1 MCFNFNRVK
10 NLHKSLKS
18 IVFFF
23 LIITSSYTYAQIPS
37 EFKTEQDSTLTKMEK
52 YETSVYIASKSILSK
67 PIVEKSAEFIS
78 DSKIVK
84 SWLEGKNGFGIPLG
98 GRFYHTLSNTNHQ
111 QYLYSVA
118 IANYMLDQKLNHNRV
133 LNCSIT
139 DNQIYREQV
148 DVKEVRY
155 QAAILFLEYV
165 KNSKNNIKIRNV
177 TKKFLKSYKK
187 GEFETDFFKYYGG
200 NENSTSNRVSSLK

>member
-1 MCFNFNRVK
+1 MFCYFNSVK
-10 NLHKSLKS
+10 NLRKILNS

-23 LIITSSYTYAQIPS
+23 LIITSVFSYAQVPS
-37 EFKTEQDSTLTKMEK
+37 DFRTENDTLLSKTEK
-52 YETSVYIASKSILSK
+52 YETIVFKASNSILSK
-67 PIVEKSAEFIS
+67 PIIEKSGEFIS

-98 GRFYHTLSNTNHQ
+98 GRFYHSLSNTNHQ

-118 IANYMLDQKLNHNRV
+118 IANYMLDQKLNYNRV
-133 LNCSIT
+133 LECSII
-139 DNQIYREQV
+139 DGQLYREQV

-165 KNSKNNIKIRNV
+165 KNSKNKVKLRNV
-177 TKKFLKSYKK
+177 TKRFLKSYKSK
-187 GEFETDFFKYYGG
+187 KEDFKEVFFKHYGG
-200 NENSTSNRVSSLK
+200 TKTL

>member
-1 MCFNFNRVK
+1 MYFNFNRINNPYK
-10 NLHKSLKS
+10 TLKS

-23 LIITSSYTYAQIPS
+23 LIITSSYTYAQIPA
-37 EFKTEQDSTLTKMEK
+37 EFKTEADSLLSKNEK
-52 YETSVYIASKSILSK
+52 YETLVYNASTYILSR
-67 PIVEKSAEFIS
+67 PIDKKSAGFIS
-78 DSKIVK
+78 ESKIVK

-98 GRFYHTLSNTNHQ
+98 GRFYHTLSNTDHQ

-118 IANYMLDQKLNHNRV
+118 VANYMLDQKLNHNRV

-139 DNQIYREQV
+139 DNQLYREQE

-165 KNSKNNIKIRNV
+165 KKSKNKVKLRNV
-177 TKKFLKSYKK
+177 TKRFLKSYKK
-187 GEFETDFFKYYGG
+187 GKFEKDFFKYYGG
-200 NENSTSNRVSSLK
+200 EKIIAKF